1 MSGQKTYSILIAG
14 DHYMQPA
21 YIEKIIR
28 DRLGP
33 TLAARFSFASIVF
46 PYPQENIALDDDTV
60 VPSGMSWTDFAKP
73 TRGEGVEEFYG
84 DLDALQGHLAGVH
97 VLLVHGAAVPASVL
111 REAADLECIGVLRG
125 GPRNIDLKTA
135 KDLGIRLINTPGKTS
150 RAVAEFTLGGLLSLT
165 RNVAHS
171 YASLRDGRNWAPSYY
186 RWERC
191 GIELQDRALGLIG
204 VGHIGEELARM
215 LASFGFRCILA
226 HDPFRNPDHLKQLG
240 VEPVAFETILANA
253 DVISLHARLT
263 PVNRRMLGPAEFAA
277 MRKQPIVVNT
287 ARGGLLDYA
296 ALIAALESG
305 RVSGAVLD
313 VFGDEPLGAW
323 RGLLAMPN
331 VICTPH
337 VAGGSRET
345 VRRAAEMIAE
355 DLANFLRRAPL
366 RYEMRGEA

>member
-1 MSGQKTYSILIAG
+1 MSGKEKYRVLIAG

-21 YIEKIIR
+21 YIEKIIC

-33 TLAARFSFASIVF
+33 TLAARFSFESIVF
-46 PYPQENIALDDDTV
+46 PYPEESITLADDTV

-84 DLDALQGHLAGVH
+84 DLYALRGRLTGVD
-97 VLLVHGAAVPASVL
+97 VLLVHGAAVPGSVL
-111 REAADLECIGVLRG
+111 REARSLECIGVLRG
-125 GPRNIDLKTA
+125 GPRNIYLKTA
-135 KDLGIRLINTPGKTS
+135 KELRIRLINTPGKTS
-150 RAVAEFTLGGLLSLT
+150 RAVAEFTLGALLSLT

-186 RWERC
+186 HWERC
-191 GIELQDRALGLIG
+191 GIELQDRTLGLIG
-204 VGHIGEELARM
+204 FGHVGEELARM
-215 LASFGFRCILA
+215 LASFGFKCILA
-226 HDPFRNPDHLKQLG
+226 HDPFRNADELKQLG
-240 VEPVAFETILANA
+240 VEPVAFERILADA

-263 PVNRRMLGPAEFAA
+263 TRNWHMLGAPEFAA
-277 MRKQPIVVNT
+277 MKRKPIVVNT

-305 RVSGAVLD
+305 QVSGAVLD
-313 VFGDEPLGAW
+313 VFGDEPLVAW

-355 DLANFLRRAPL
+355 DLANFLRGAPL
-366 RYEMRGEA
+366 RYEMQG

>member
-46 PYPQENIALDDDTV
+46 PYPEENIALEDDTV
-60 VPSGMSWTDFAKP
+60 VPSGMSWTDFTKP
-73 TRGEGVEEFYG
+73 ARGEGVEEFYG
-84 DLDALQGHLAGVH
+84 DLNALQGHLAGVH
-97 VLLVHGAAVPASVL
+97 ILLVHGAAVPASVL
-111 REAADLECIGVLRG
+111 REARNLKCIGILRG

-135 KDLGIRLINTPGKTS
+135 RDLGIKLINTPGKTS

-165 RNVAHS
+165 RNVAHA
-171 YASLRDGRNWAPSYY
+171 YTSLRDGRNWAPSYY

-191 GIELQDRALGLIG
+191 GIELKDRTLGLIG
-204 VGHIGEELARM
+204 FGHIGEELARM
-215 LASFGFRCILA
+215 LASFGFGRIVA
-226 HDPFRNPDHLKQLG
+226 HDPFRNPNDLRRLG
-240 VEPVAFETILANA
+240 VEPVAFETILAEG

-263 PVNRRMLGPAEFAA
+263 PLNRHMLGAGEFAT
-277 MRKQPIVVNT
+277 MRKKPIIVNT

-305 RVSGAVLD
+305 RLSGAVLD
-313 VFGDEPLGAW
+313 VFGDEPVRAW

-366 RYEMRGEA
+366 RYEMGWEA

>member
-1 MSGQKTYSILIAG
+1 MSGEEKYRVLIAG

-33 TLAARFSFASIVF
+33 TLAARFSFESIVF
-46 PYPQENIALDDDTV
+46 PYPEGSIALTDDTV

-73 TRGEGVEEFYG
+73 SRGEGVEEFYG
-84 DLDALQGHLAGVH
+84 DLYALQGRLTGVD

-111 REAADLECIGVLRG
+111 REARDLECIGVLRG
-125 GPRNIDLKTA
+125 GPRNIDLKAA
-135 KDLGIRLINTPGKTS
+135 KALGIRLINTPGKTS
-150 RAVAEFTLGGLLSLT
+150 RAVAEFTLGALLSLT
-165 RNVAHS
+165 RNIAHS
-171 YASLRDGRNWAPSYY
+171 YASLRDGRSWAPSYY
-186 RWERC
+186 RWECC
-191 GIELQDRALGLIG
+191 GIELQGRALGLIG
-204 VGHIGEELARM
+204 FGHIGEELARM
-215 LASFGFRCILA
+215 LASFDFRCILA
-226 HDPFRNPDHLKQLG
+226 HDPFRNPDELKQFG
-240 VEPVAFETILANA
+240 VEPVAVERILADA

-263 PVNRRMLGPAEFAA
+263 TLNRHMLGAPEFAA
-277 MRKQPIVVNT
+277 MKRKPIVVNT

-305 RVSGAVLD
+305 QVSGAVLD
-313 VFGDEPLGAW
+313 VFGDEPLKAW
-323 RGLLAMPN
+323 RRLLAMPN

-355 DLANFLRRAPL
+355 DLANFLRGAPM
-366 RYEMRGEA
+366 RYEMHG

>member
-1 MSGQKTYSILIAG
+1 MSGEETYRILIAG

-21 YIEKIIR
+21 YIENTIR

-33 TLAARFSFASIVF
+33 TLAARFSFESIVF
-46 PYPQENIALDDDTV
+46 PYPEESITLADDTV
-60 VPSGMSWTDFAKP
+60 IPSGMSWTDFAKP
-73 TRGEGVEEFYG
+73 ARGEGVEEFYG
-84 DLDALQGHLAGVH
+84 DLYALRGRLTGVDI
-97 VLLVHGAAVPASVL
+97 LLVHGAAVPASVL
-111 REAADLECIGVLRG
+111 REARDLQCIGVLRG
-125 GPRNIDLKTA
+125 GPRNIDLKAA
-135 KDLGIRLINTPGKTS
+135 KELGIRLINTPGKTS
-150 RAVAEFTLGGLLSLT
+150 RAVAEFTLGALLSLT
-165 RNVAHS
+165 RNIAHS

-186 RWERC
+186 RWECC
-191 GIELQDRALGLIG
+191 GIELQNRALGLIG
-204 VGHIGEELARM
+204 FGHIGEELACM
-215 LASFGFRCILA
+215 LASFGFRRILA
-226 HDPFRNPDHLKQLG
+226 YDPFRNPDDLKRLG
-240 VEPVAFETILANA
+240 VEPIALEPILAEA
-253 DVISLHARLT
+253 DVISLHARFT
-263 PVNRRMLGPAEFAA
+263 AANRHMLGTAEFAA
-277 MRKQPIVVNT
+277 MKRKPIVVNT

-323 RGLLAMPN
+323 RGLLNMPN

-366 RYEMRGEA
+366 RYEMHG